1 LFFRATQG
9 LKKMIKKLI
18 LVIISDKNHQEQVQK
33 QLEKNDFEV
42 ITASDGKTGFELA
55 RKTKPDLILAATQ
68 LDKLDGIDL
77 CFMIRQNERLAAI
90 PYILIVDVFSLEEQI
105 NSYRSGVD
113 AIVRSDISDRELYT
127 RIDALI
133 KRHEPLAHQHL
144 QVNQSLIGKIDD
156 FQLIEVI
163 QMLNLNQKTGLL
175 NIHHHHQHGQIAF
188 YEGNITWANLSD
200 TFGEEAIEAMVFWK
214 EGHFIFEKNLVQQ
227 DANINKPTMQLVL
240 DCCQLL
246 DETKAYQNEEL

>member
-1 LFFRATQG
+1 
-9 LKKMIKKLI
+9 MITKLI
-18 LVIISDKNHQEQVQK
+18 LVIMSDKSQKEQVQQ
-33 QLEKNDFEV
+33 QLETNDFEV
-42 ITASDGKTGFELA
+42 ITASDGKSGFELA

-90 PYILIVDVFSLEEQI
+90 PYILLVDVFSLEERI

-113 AIVRSDISDRELYT
+113 AIVQSDISDRELCT

-133 KRHEPLAHQHL
+133 KRHEPLTYQNL
-144 QVNQSLIGKIDD
+144 QANQSLIGKIDD
-156 FQLIEVI
+156 FLLIEVI
-163 QMLNLNQKTGLL
+163 QMLNMNQKTGLL
-175 NIHHHHQHGQIAF
+175 NILHQNQHGQIVF
-188 YEGNITWANLSD
+188 YEGNINWANLND

-227 DANINKPTMQLVL
+227 DANINKPTMQLIL

-246 DETKAYQNEEL
+246 DETKAHENEEL